1 MTPAMTKPDE
11 RFQEVLD
18 RLSTMSV
25 ENYYNPYRVFEWPE
39 KLPEDMWWMSPTL
52 TTTYGTDVA
61 EELTQ
66 EQLHVLSRYESI
78 NFYSLNVHGIR
89 ELLLEV
95 IKRIHTTEF
104 AAPSQFFHH
113 FIGEENEHMWFFAE
127 FCLRYGAK
135 IYQQP
140 RGGAETVPPRNA
152 ESLLV
157 FARILIFEELV
168 DHFNA
173 QMALDKD
180 LHDTIRQIN
189 RIHHQDESRHI
200 AFGRELVRMLFE
212 DFRGQATDDE
222 LAQVSG
228 YLKRYM
234 SFSFESL
241 FNPHVYRDAGIDKP
255 LEIRRRLLESPRRPE
270 FERQVFRKTLSFL
283 AKNGILGDKDHVT
296 SHRSRSCFTLSHS
309 GSPRI

>member
-1 MTPAMTKPDE
+1 MTKPDV

-18 RLSTMSV
+18 RLSSMSV
-25 ENYYNPYRVFEWPE
+25 ENYYNPYRMFEWPDE
-39 KLPEDMWWMSPTL
+39 LPGDMWWMSPTL
-52 TTTYGTDVA
+52 TTTYGTDIA

-66 EQLHVLSRYESI
+66 EQLRVLSRYESI

-89 ELLLEV
+89 ELLIEV
-95 IKRIHTTEF
+95 TKRIHTAEF
-104 AAPSQFFHH
+104 AVPSRFFHH

-135 IYQQP
+135 IYKQP
-140 RGGAETVPPRNA
+140 RGGAETILPPNA

-168 DHFNA
+168 DHFNS

-200 AFGRELVRMLFE
+200 AFGRELVRTLFE
-212 DFRGQATDDE
+212 DFRSQATGEE
-222 LAQVSG
+222 LAQVG
-228 YLKRYM
+228 DYLKRYM

-241 FNPHVYRDAGIDKP
+241 FNPQAYRDAGVGKP
-255 LEIRRRLLESPRRPE
+255 LEVRRRLLEGPRRPE
-270 FERQVFRKTLSFL
+270 FEQRVFRKTLSFL
-283 AKNGILGDKDHVT
+283 AKNGILGDKDHV
-296 SHRSRSCFTLSHS
+296 SPHRRRPRPALSRS
-309 GSPRI
+309 GSART

>member
-1 MTPAMTKPDE
+1 MTPAMTKSDD

-18 RLSTMSV
+18 RLSSMSV
-25 ENYYNPYRVFEWPE
+25 ENYYNPYRMFEWPE
-39 KLPEDMWWMSPTL
+39 KLPEDMWWMSPIL

-61 EELTQ
+61 EELTK
-66 EQLHVLSRYESI
+66 EQLHALSRYESI

-89 ELLLEV
+89 ELLIEV
-95 IKRIHTTEF
+95 TKRIHTSEF
-104 AAPSQFFHH
+104 AVPSRFFHH

-135 IYQQP
+135 IYKQP
-140 RGGAETVPPRNA
+140 RGGAETIPPRNA

-168 DHFNA
+168 DHFNS
-173 QMALDKD
+173 QMAFDKD

-200 AFGRELVRMLFE
+200 AFGRELVRTLFE
-212 DFRGQATDDE
+212 DFRSQATDEE
-222 LAQVSG
+222 LAQVSD

-241 FNPHVYRDAGIDKP
+241 FNPQVYRDAGVDKP
-255 LEIRRRLLESPRRPE
+255 LEVRQRLLAGPRRPE
-270 FERQVFRKTLSFL
+270 FEQQVFRKTLSFL
-283 AKNGILGDKDHVT
+283 AKNGILGDKNHGS
-296 SHRSRSCFTLSHS
+296 SHRRRSRPALSRS
-309 GSPRI
+309 GSART